1 MALQMQTLQRQARA
15 VDLGHHRRQRHHM
28 GLCRQGGHCDNN
40 DAVGEEIM
48 DNDAAMCADKGAIIA
63 VRASSNAKAGA
74 RMALSG

>member
-1 MALQMQTLQRQARA
+1 
-15 VDLGHHRRQRHHM
+15 M

-48 DNDAAMCADKGAIIA
+48 DSDAAMCADKGAIIA